1 MKLNISRSAN
11 ATSYYVYRSER
22 INGKQVSK
30 KVMNLGTAAEIKA
43 KYGQDIDTD
52 EWARAKVKELREE
65 YKANKKKITSISFVA
80 DEEYEDGVKR
90 KYNVG
95 YLAIQKVLYSLGFS
109 KICEEIKKD

>member
-52 EWARAKVKELREE
+52 EWQEPK
-65 YKANKKKITSISFVA
+65 
-80 DEEYEDGVKR
+80 
-90 KYNVG
+90 
-95 YLAIQKVLYSLGFS
+95 
-109 KICEEIKKD
+109 

>member
-43 KYGQDIDTD
+43 KYGQDSR
-52 EWARAKVKELREE
+52 W
-65 YKANKKKITSISFVA
+65 
-80 DEEYEDGVKR
+80 
-90 KYNVG
+90 
-95 YLAIQKVLYSLGFS
+95 
-109 KICEEIKKD
+109 

>member
-22 INGKQVSK
+22 INGKKVSK

-52 EWARAKVKELREE
+52 EWARAKVKELRE
-65 YKANKKKITSISFVA
+65 SIKLIR
-80 DEEYEDGVKR
+80 KR
-90 KYNVG
+90 LLVYR
-95 YLAIQKVLYSLGFS
+95 S
-109 KICEEIKKD
+109 